1 LLDIARIEAGH
12 IKIFKR
18 NLDIVALTR
27 LITESVSMFADLK
40 GVQLLFYSN
49 IDKKIIA
56 MMKKNMNGLCLTCS
70 QMQLNL
76 PQR

>member
-1 LLDIARIEAGH
+1 
-12 IKIFKR
+12 
-18 NLDIVALTR
+18 
-27 LITESVSMFADLK
+27 MFADLK

-56 MMKKNMNGLCLTCS
+56 IDEENMNGLCLTCS